1 MRFLEF
7 LVLLVT
13 AILVQLLGA
22 RLWGG
27 AFNLLVDAFLV
38 VTVLFALQG
47 SLVAGMLGGLAA
59 GLAADAL
66 SGSLF
71 GLHGFADTIIG
82 YSTAL
87 AAHRL
92 VIQRASGVF
101 AVAAAAAAV
110 QQIVLLVLRWVLLES
125 PTGLDLVWLLSR
137 VAVTGVVAAVVYL
150 LTLRMQRRLGAW
162 RESRGS
168 RIRFGR

>member
-7 LVLLVT
+7 GVMLVT
-13 AILVQLLGA
+13 AILVQLLGSH
-22 RLWGG
+22 LSGN
-27 AFNLLVDAFLV
+27 FVLLVDTFLLI
-38 VTVLFALQG
+38 TVLFALQG
-47 SLVAGMLGGLAA
+47 GVVGGMFAGLVA

-66 SGSLF
+66 SGGPF

-82 YSTAL
+82 YGTAL
-87 AAHRL
+87 TAHRL

-125 PTGLDLVWLLSR
+125 PPTAGVGWLLAR
-137 VAVTGVVAAVVYL
+137 VALTGVLAAIVYL
-150 LTLRMQRRLGAW
+150 MTLRLQQRLAAW
-162 RESRGS
+162 RESRGA